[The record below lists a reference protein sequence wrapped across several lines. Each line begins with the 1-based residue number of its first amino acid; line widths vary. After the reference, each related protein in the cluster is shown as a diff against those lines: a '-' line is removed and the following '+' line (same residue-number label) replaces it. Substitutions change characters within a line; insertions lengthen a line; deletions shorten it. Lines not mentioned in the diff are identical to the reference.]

1 MPENDSKPLIGVDI
15 GGTAIKVAVCDGRGR
30 VRGRGKAKTGA
41 DEGTKEILRR
51 IERAVSEACEEAG
64 IKPAEAAAAG
74 VAAPG
79 AVDPRKGLVLEAV
92 NLDWVDYPLQEV
104 MEDRLKVPVAIEN
117 DVTAATYGEYRFGA
131 GEQAAHLL
139 GVWLGTGIGGGLILG
154 GKIYHGH
161 FSTAGEIGRGYV
173 LPWAPPGSGSL
184 DQVCSRTG
192 VAETIRRLL
201 KSGRSSRI
209 TELCDDLAKIS
220 SKDIAKAV
228 SQGDELVMEVVDHAA
243 GILGTALGGVVTFL
257 SLGRI
262 VIGGGFAEALGDA
275 FLDAVR
281 AAARKTAFPD
291 RCKEVQIV
299 ASRLG
304 DDAGPIGAAIAAI
317 ERIGHAE

>member
-1 MPENDSKPLIGVDI
+1 MPDTTFRPLIGVDI
-15 GGTAIKVAVCDGRGR
+15 GGTAIKAAVCDERGR
-30 VRGRGKAKTGA
+30 VLGRGKAKTGA

-51 IERAVSEACEEAG
+51 IDRAIDAACDEAG
-64 IKPAEAAAAG
+64 IKPADAAAAG

-79 AVDPRKGLVLEAV
+79 AVDRRQGIVLEAV
-92 NLDWVDYPLQEV
+92 NLGWQNYELQEV

-117 DVTAATYGEYRFGA
+117 DVTAATYGENRFGA
-131 GEQAAHLL
+131 GEQSAHLL
-139 GVWLGTGIGGGLILG
+139 GVWLGTGIGGGLILN

-192 VAETIRRLL
+192 VAETIRRML
-201 KSGRSSRI
+201 KSGRTSRI
-209 TELCDDLAKIS
+209 TDLCDDPANIS
-220 SKDIAKAV
+220 SKEIAKAV
-228 SQGDELVMEVVDHAA
+228 SLGDELVTEVVEHAA
-243 GILGTALGGVVTFL
+243 GILGTALGGMVTFL

-262 VIGGGFAEALGDA
+262 VIGGGFAEALGEP
-275 FLDAVR
+275 FLESVR
-281 AAARKTAFPD
+281 VAARKTAFPD

-304 DDAGPIGAAIAAI
+304 DDAGPVGAAVAAI
-317 ERIGHAE
+317 EWIGHAD